1 MSRDND
7 YLRSLLTELR
17 GLPNETGWVEFKHN
31 NAQPDMIGEYISA
44 LSNTAAL
51 EGKKDA
57 YLVWGVEDDTHKIIG
72 TTFRPSE
79 AKKGNE
85 ELESWLLRLLSPRIM
100 FRFFELET
108 DHGLVVILQIER
120 ATNKPV
126 QFSGQEFIRIGSYKK
141 NLKEYPEKERELWRV
156 FDNTPYEDL
165 ISLQNVP
172 ESKVLSYL
180 DYPTYFELQD
190 IPLPENRKL
199 ILERLMEDKM
209 IIKNTAAGYDITNLG
224 AILLAK
230 DLSKFPNLKR
240 KSVRVIIYK
249 GKDRIET
256 VREQEGGKGYASGF
270 EGLIGFIDNLL
281 PRNEVIGK
289 ALRKEVPMYPELSV
303 RELVANAIIHQDL
316 TLRGTGPMIEIF
328 TDRMEITNP
337 GIPLVNTERFLDSPP
352 RSRNESLASFMRRV
366 GVCEERGSGI
376 DKVVSQ
382 TEYYQL
388 PAPVIEVS
396 DEHTRV
402 TLYSYKPFNEMEK
415 EEKVHACYLHACL
428 KYVSKDYMTNS
439 SLRQRFGLDDKGSS
453 TASRIIKDAVDAKKV
468 KPLDP
473 NTAPR
478 YMKYIPYWA

>member
-1 MSRDND
+1 MSRNVE
-7 YLRSLLTELR
+7 YLTSLLTELT
-17 GLPNETGWVEFKHN
+17 GLPKETGWVEFKHN
-31 NAQPDMIGEYISA
+31 NAQPEMIGEYISA

-57 YLVWGVEDDTHKIIG
+57 YVVWGIEDDTQKIIG
-72 TTFRPSE
+72 TTFRPGE
-79 AKKGNE
+79 VKKGNE
-85 ELESWLLRLLSPRIM
+85 ELESWLLRLLSPRII
-100 FRFFELET
+100 FRFFDLET
-108 DHGLVVILQIER
+108 DNGLVVILQIER
-120 ATNKPV
+120 ASNKPV
-126 QFSGQEFIRIGSYKK
+126 QFSGQEYIRIGSYKK

-156 FDNTPYEDL
+156 FEQTPYEDL

-172 ESKVLSYL
+172 ESKVLNYL
-180 DYPTYFELQD
+180 DYPKYFELQD
-190 IPLPENRKL
+190 MPLPENRHL
-199 ILERLMEDKM
+199 ILERLVEDKM
-209 IIKNTAAGYDITNLG
+209 IIKDSAAGYDITNLG
-224 AILLAK
+224 AVLLAK

-249 GKDRIET
+249 GRDRIET

-289 ALRKEVPMYPELSV
+289 ALRKEVSMYPELSV

-328 TDRMEITNP
+328 ADRMEITNP

-366 GVCEERGSGI
+366 GICEERGSGI

-382 TEYYQL
+382 TEFYQL
-388 PAPVIEVS
+388 PAPVFEVS
-396 DEHTRV
+396 EEHTRV

-415 EEKVHACYLHACL
+415 EEKRHACYLHACL
-428 KYVSKDYMTNS
+428 KYVSKDYLTNS

-453 TASRIIKDAVDAKKV
+453 TASRIIKDAVEAKKV

-478 YMKYIPYWA
+478 YMKYIPFWA